1 MGDGSMLRGE
11 VLDVKGHDYLVR
23 LADGSTR
30 LLYTDNR
37 TFGNGPARPGEAVLA
52 CLENDDRI
60 SVLTRVLW
68 IPLTS
73 KVSIQSKASVTST
86 MAR

>member
-1 MGDGSMLRGE
+1 MGSGSMLHGE

-23 LADGSTR
+23 LADGSTK

-37 TFGNGPARPGEAVLA
+37 TFGNGPAHPGEAVLA

-60 SVLTRVLW
+60 SVLTRVFW
-68 IPLTS
+68 IPMTS
-73 KVSIQSKASVTST
+73 KVIVQQ
-86 MAR
+86 